1 MNYSSH
7 SQYKRSNVNVNF
19 DSLGRPNIEQVDVS
33 DLKDTSKYKKTEAS
47 VNTSYAAAVLQ
58 QVDTTNKP
66 QPINEDKPK
75 ISDYEKNSINSMT
88 SGELML
94 YVFDLLIK
102 RLGKAKMALKL
113 GNTKF
118 DQYKERVANKNME
131 IAINKQR
138 YNDKQNECFA
148 QFDEYIDSAEQA
160 LTHLKLSL
168 DRTIPISKNLEQLYE
183 YFSYVLV
190 RAKFGRNAELIE
202 YVKVELQGLKDSFA
216 VAAGNTTTT
225 PKTLEASD
233 ASKAVANARNIE
245 NEIPREPEDM
255 EGRRMY

>member
-75 ISDYEKNSINSMT
+75 ISDYERNSINSMT
-88 SGELML
+88 SGELLL

-102 RLGKAKMALKL
+102 RLGKAKIALKV

-118 DQYKERVANKNME
+118 DKYKEKVANKNMK
-131 IAINKQR
+131 IAINKKNYENKR
-138 YNDKQNECFA
+138 TEYFA
-148 QFDEYIDSAEQA
+148 QFDEYIDASVDA
-160 LTHLKLSL
+160 LKHLKLSL
-168 DRTIPISKNLEQLYE
+168 DRTIPISRNLEQLYE
-183 YFSYVLV
+183 YFIYVLT
-190 RAKFGRNAELIE
+190 RAKFGRNDELIE
-202 YVKVELQGLKDSFA
+202 YVKIEVQGLRDSFVVA
-216 VAAGNTTTT
+216 VGNTTTA

-233 ASKAVANARNIE
+233 ASKAVSKIKNTE
-245 NEIPREPEDM
+245 NETPREPEDM